1 METIDEPTLRKFLEE
16 ICGGEMEILE
26 DLANECAKD
35 AENLIRDIRNAHLS
49 KDPELLK
56 RSAHS
61 LKSTSA
67 TFGGHHLS
75 KKAQHLE
82 EIATDQAKIDAHADL
97 VKELIEAIESEGE
110 GFIAE
115 LSAVVDLL

>member
-1 METIDEPTLRKFLEE
+1 METIDDITLRQFLDE

-26 DLANECAKD
+26 DLATECAKD
-35 AENLIRDIRNAHLS
+35 AENLIRDIRTAHQS
-49 KDPELLK
+49 RDPELLK

-67 TFGGHHLS
+67 TFGGHNLS
-75 KKAQHLE
+75 KKAGRLE
-82 EIATDQAKIDAHADL
+82 EVATDQGNIDANPDL
-97 VKELIEAIESEGE
+97 VKELIGAIESEGE

-115 LSAVVDLL
+115 LSAISSLL